1 MSKEN
6 KMSISEA
13 ARLMGVSPQ
22 YVRVGL
28 QRGILTFGYAV
39 QVASKRYTYFISRQ
53 KFFEA
58 TGISVEDENE

>member
-1 MSKEN
+1 
-6 KMSISEA
+6 
-13 ARLMGVSPQ
+13 MGVSPQ

-53 KFFEA
+53 KCSEA

>member
-6 KMSISEA
+6 KMSIAEA

-28 QRGILTFGYAV
+28 QRGILPWGYAV
-39 QVASKRYTYFISRQ
+39 QVASNRYTYFISRQ
-53 KFFEA
+53 KFTEA
-58 TGISVEDENE
+58 TGISVGEES

>member
-1 MSKEN
+1 MEKN
-6 KMSISEA
+6 KMSIAEA

-22 YVRVGL
+22 YVRVGI

-53 KFFEA
+53 KFTEE
-58 TGISVEDENE
+58 TGIVLQGDNE